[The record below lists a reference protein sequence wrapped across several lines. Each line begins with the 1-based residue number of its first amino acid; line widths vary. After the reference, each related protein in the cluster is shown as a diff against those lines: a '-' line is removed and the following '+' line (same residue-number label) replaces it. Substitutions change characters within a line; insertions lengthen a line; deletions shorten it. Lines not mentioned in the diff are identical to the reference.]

1 MQLNIIPIFLN
12 TVGMGLFR
20 KPLAGPGYV
29 VLNLLRIMNIIALV
43 AVMVAS
49 WVMLVKTFIISKV
62 SKYHVPL
69 ARLRLL
75 DRPLTS

>member
-1 MQLNIIPIFLN
+1 MSAFK
-12 TVGMGLFR
+12 

-29 VLNLLRIMNIIALV
+29 ILNVLRVMNIVALT

-62 SKYHVPL
+62 NAQP
-69 ARLRLL
+69 
-75 DRPLTS
+75 